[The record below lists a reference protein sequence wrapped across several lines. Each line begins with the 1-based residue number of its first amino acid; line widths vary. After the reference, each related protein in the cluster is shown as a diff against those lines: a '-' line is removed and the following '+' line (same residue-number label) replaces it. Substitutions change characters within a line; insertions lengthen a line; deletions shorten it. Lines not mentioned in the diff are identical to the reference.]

1 MNAQCVAKAHLF
13 ECAKSGA
20 FVLRTHNSAAPK
32 NRIMHVAIF
41 RRDIEIAA
49 DNNIAKNLLRVGD
62 AIPKLNKPSQLVLE
76 RGRAD
81 GLPIRC
87 VNAEH
92 ANISNR
98 RSDDSGLRIF
108 AGGAQR
114 CFAVVQLLSGQNR
127 HAIIR
132 FLPMKNAAV
141 SRGRQY
147 QFGKLIIAAFRFL
160 QADDIR
166 LFLCQPL
173 EQPFRAFA

>member
-1 MNAQCVAKAHLF
+1 MKAQGVAKAYLL

-20 FVLRTHNSAAPK
+20 LVLRTHNGAAPK

-76 RGRAD
+76 RGGAD
-81 GLPIRC
+81 GLPIRG
-87 VNAEH
+87 VNAEN

-98 RSDDSGLRIF
+98 RSDDPGLRIF

-114 CFAVVQLLSGQNR
+114 
-127 HAIIR
+127 
-132 FLPMKNAAV
+132 
-141 SRGRQY
+141 
-147 QFGKLIIAAFRFL
+147 
-160 QADDIR
+160 
-166 LFLCQPL
+166 
-173 EQPFRAFA
+173 